1 MTRLFIQFYCGVLL
15 ILFIAWGIQ
24 VYVFRGTTESQNISV
39 IESALSGGA
48 LLARDE
54 IAGGGMQNLDEKV
67 ALVQSRFAYPVNVV
81 DRSERNLSKTA
92 LRRLDNGEAVLSGE
106 SIEVAIN
113 GTSLLVELGPLPRFA
128 GPRRSDILL
137 GLGSV
142 FLLVAIAIAILMR
155 PIASQLRSVE
165 RTALA
170 IADGDFAARI
180 KDTRRR
186 RSFPIVDAFNTMAE
200 RVESLLLSQKELLQA
215 VSHEFRTPLARIKF
229 ATELVRSADTEE
241 KRNQRVDSI
250 DEATDKLDDLVAEL
264 LNYTRTDEQSQIAPR
279 ERVSAHQ
286 VAMEAISQYAPL
298 HPDITFDGPIG
309 PVGIDLVTYEA
320 GLVRALGNLIGNAGK
335 YAAAN
340 VRLTI
345 TNESNRVRFLVE
357 DDGPGIPVADRNFVF
372 DPFQRLSG
380 DSQPGT
386 GLGLALVRRICRR
399 LGGKVTIDDSPLGGA
414 AFLIDLPQSLLPMPS
429 KPLDCDTTKPRESS

>member
-15 ILFIAWGIQ
+15 ILISAWIIQ
-24 VYVFRGTTESQNISV
+24 AYVFRGTTEAQNISV
-39 IESALSGGA
+39 IETALSGGA

-54 IAGGGMQNLDEKV
+54 IAAGGLQKLDETV
-67 ALVQSRFAYPVNVV
+67 ANVQARFDYPVTVV
-81 DRSERNLSKTA
+81 DRSQRKLSDTV
-92 LRRLDNGEAVLSGE
+92 LQRLDDGEAVLSGDN
-106 SIEVAIN
+106 IEVALT

-170 IADGDFAARI
+170 IADGDFSARI

-200 RVESLLLSQKELLQA
+200 RVESLLSSQKELLQA

-229 ATELVRSADTEE
+229 ATELVRSADSDE

-279 ERVSAHQ
+279 ERVSAHKI
-286 VAMEAISQYAPL
+286 AMEAISQHAPL
-298 HPDITFDGPIG
+298 HPDIKFDEPKDSND
-309 PVGIDLVTYEA
+309 IDLVTYEA

-335 YAAAN
+335 YAESK
-340 VRLTI
+340 VRVSI
-345 TNESNRVRFLVE
+345 ENESNRVRFLVE
-357 DDGPGIPVADRNFVF
+357 DDGPGIPEADRKSVF
-372 DPFQRLSG
+372 DPFHRLSG

-399 LGGKVTIDDSPLGGA
+399 LGGRVTIDDSPLGGA
-414 AFLIDLPQSLLPMPS
+414 AFLIDLPQSLLPMAG
-429 KPLDCDTTKPRESS
+429 KSSQN

>member
-15 ILFIAWGIQ
+15 ILISAWIIQ
-24 VYVFRGTTESQNISV
+24 AYVFRGTTEAQNISV
-39 IESALSGGA
+39 IETALSGGA

-54 IAGGGMQNLDEKV
+54 IAAGGLQNLDETV
-67 ALVQSRFAYPVNVV
+67 ANVQARFDYPVTVV
-81 DRSERNLSKTA
+81 DRSQRKLSDTV
-92 LRRLDNGEAVLSGE
+92 LLRLDDGEAVLSGDN
-106 SIEVAIN
+106 IAVALT

-142 FLLVAIAIAILMR
+142 FSLVAIAIAILMR
-155 PIASQLRSVE
+155 PIASQFRSVE

-186 RSFPIVDAFNTMAE
+186 SFPIVDAFNTMAE
-200 RVESLLLSQKELLQA
+200 RVESLLSSQKELLQA

-229 ATELVRSADTEE
+229 ATELVRSADSDE

-250 DEATDKLDDLVAEL
+250 DDATDKLDDLVAEL

-279 ERVSAHQ
+279 ERVSAHKI
-286 VAMEAISQYAPL
+286 AMDAISQHAPL
-298 HPDITFDGPIG
+298 HPDIAFDEPKDSND
-309 PVGIDLVTYEA
+309 IDLVTYEA

-335 YAAAN
+335 YAESK
-340 VRLTI
+340 VRVSI
-345 TNESNRVRFLVE
+345 ENESNRVRFLVE
-357 DDGPGIPVADRNFVF
+357 DDGPGIPEADRKSVF
-372 DPFQRLSG
+372 DPFHRLSG

-414 AFLIDLPQSLLPMPS
+414 AFLIDLPQSLLPMPG
-429 KPLDCDTTKPRESS
+429 KSSQN

>member
-15 ILFIAWGIQ
+15 ILISAWIIQ
-24 VYVFRGTTESQNISV
+24 AYVFRGTTEAQNISV
-39 IESALSGGA
+39 IETALSGGA

-54 IAGGGMQNLDEKV
+54 IAAGGLQNLDETV
-67 ALVQSRFAYPVNVV
+67 ANVQARFDYPVTVV
-81 DRSERNLSKTA
+81 DRSQRKLSDTV
-92 LRRLDNGEAVLSGE
+92 LQRLDDGEAVLSGDN
-106 SIEVAIN
+106 IAVALT

-155 PIASQLRSVE
+155 PIASQFRSVE

-186 RSFPIVDAFNTMAE
+186 SFPIVDAFNTMAE
-200 RVESLLLSQKELLQA
+200 RVESLLSSQKELLQA

-229 ATELVRSADTEE
+229 ATELVRSADSDE

-250 DEATDKLDDLVAEL
+250 DDATDKLDDLVAEL

-279 ERVSAHQ
+279 ERVSAHKI
-286 VAMEAISQYAPL
+286 AMDAISQHAPL
-298 HPDITFDGPIG
+298 HPDIKFDEPKDSKD
-309 PVGIDLVTYEA
+309 IDLVTYEA

-335 YAAAN
+335 YAESK
-340 VRLTI
+340 VRVSI
-345 TNESNRVRFLVE
+345 ENESNRVRFLVE
-357 DDGPGIPVADRNFVF
+357 DDGPGIPEADRKSVF
-372 DPFQRLSG
+372 DPFHRLSG

-414 AFLIDLPQSLLPMPS
+414 AFLIDLPQSLLPMPG
-429 KPLDCDTTKPRESS
+429 KSSQN

>member
-15 ILFIAWGIQ
+15 ILISAWIIQ
-24 VYVFRGTTESQNISV
+24 AYVFRGTTEAQNISV
-39 IESALSGGA
+39 IETALSGGA

-54 IAGGGMQNLDEKV
+54 IAAGGLQNLDETV
-67 ALVQSRFAYPVNVV
+67 ANVQARFDYPVTVV
-81 DRSERNLSKTA
+81 DRSQRKLSDTV
-92 LRRLDNGEAVLSGE
+92 LQRLDDGEAVLSGDN
-106 SIEVAIN
+106 IAVALT

-155 PIASQLRSVE
+155 PIASQFRSVE

-186 RSFPIVDAFNTMAE
+186 SFPIVDAFNTMAE
-200 RVESLLLSQKELLQA
+200 RVESLLSSQKELLQA

-229 ATELVRSADTEE
+229 ATELVRSADSDE

-250 DEATDKLDDLVAEL
+250 DDATDKLDDLVAEL

-279 ERVSAHQ
+279 ERVSAHKI
-286 VAMEAISQYAPL
+286 AMDAISQHAPL
-298 HPDITFDGPIG
+298 HPDIKFDEPTDSKD
-309 PVGIDLVTYEA
+309 IDLVTYEA

-335 YAAAN
+335 YAESK
-340 VRLTI
+340 VRVSI
-345 TNESNRVRFLVE
+345 ESESNRVRFLVE
-357 DDGPGIPVADRNFVF
+357 DDGPGIPEADRKSVF
-372 DPFQRLSG
+372 DPFHRLSG

-414 AFLIDLPQSLLPMPS
+414 AFLIDLPQSLLPMPG
-429 KPLDCDTTKPRESS
+429 KSSQN

>member
-15 ILFIAWGIQ
+15 ILISAWIIQ
-24 VYVFRGTTESQNISV
+24 AYVFRGTTEAQNISV

-54 IAGGGMQNLDEKV
+54 IAAGGLQNLHETVAKV
-67 ALVQSRFAYPVNVV
+67 QARFDYPVAVV
-81 DRSERNLSKTA
+81 DRSQRKLSTR
-92 LRRLDNGEAVLSGE
+92 LSQRLDDGEAVLSGE
-106 SIEVAIN
+106 SIEVALT

-170 IADGDFAARI
+170 IADGDFSARI

-200 RVESLLLSQKELLQA
+200 RVESLLSSQKELLQA

-229 ATELVRSADTEE
+229 ATELVRSADTDE

-264 LNYTRTDEQSQIAPR
+264 LNYTRTDEQSQVAPR
-279 ERVSAHQ
+279 ERVSAHKI
-286 VAMEAISQYAPL
+286 AMDAIGQHAPL

-309 PVGIDLVTYEA
+309 SKDIDLVTYEA

-335 YAAAN
+335 YAVSK
-340 VRLTI
+340 VRVRI
-345 TNESNRVRFLVE
+345 TNESNRVQFLVE
-357 DDGPGIPVADRNFVF
+357 DDGPGIPIADRNFVF
-372 DPFQRLSG
+372 DPFHRLSG

-399 LGGKVTIDDSPLGGA
+399 LGGKVTIEDSPLGGA
-414 AFLIDLPQSLLPMPS
+414 AFLIDLPQSLLPMPTR
-429 KPLDCDTTKPRESS
+429 PLDN

>member
-15 ILFIAWGIQ
+15 ILISAWIIQ
-24 VYVFRGTTESQNISV
+24 AYVFRGTTEAQNISV
-39 IESALSGGA
+39 IETALSGGA

-54 IAGGGMQNLDEKV
+54 IAAGGLQNLDETV
-67 ALVQSRFAYPVNVV
+67 ANVQARFDYPVTVV
-81 DRSERNLSKTA
+81 DRSQRKLSDTV
-92 LRRLDNGEAVLSGE
+92 LQRLDDGEAVLSGDN
-106 SIEVAIN
+106 IEVALT

-155 PIASQLRSVE
+155 PIASQFRSVE

-186 RSFPIVDAFNTMAE
+186 SFPIVDAFNTMAE
-200 RVESLLLSQKELLQA
+200 RVESLLSSQKELLQA

-229 ATELVRSADTEE
+229 ATELVRSADSDE

-279 ERVSAHQ
+279 ERVSAHRI
-286 VAMEAISQYAPL
+286 AMDAISQHAPL
-298 HPDITFDGPIG
+298 HPDIKFDEPKDSKD
-309 PVGIDLVTYEA
+309 IDLVTYEA

-335 YAAAN
+335 YAESK
-340 VRLTI
+340 VRVSI
-345 TNESNRVRFLVE
+345 ENESNRVRFLVE
-357 DDGPGIPVADRNFVF
+357 DDGPGIPEADRKSVF
-372 DPFQRLSG
+372 DPFHRLSG

-414 AFLIDLPQSLLPMPS
+414 AFLIDLPQSLLPMPG
-429 KPLDCDTTKPRESS
+429 KSSQN

>member
-15 ILFIAWGIQ
+15 ILISAWIIQ
-24 VYVFRGTTESQNISV
+24 AYVFRGTTEAQNISV
-39 IESALSGGA
+39 IETALSGGA

-54 IAGGGMQNLDEKV
+54 IAAGGLQNLDETV
-67 ALVQSRFAYPVNVV
+67 ANVQARFDYPVTVV
-81 DRSERNLSKTA
+81 DRSQRKLSDTV
-92 LRRLDNGEAVLSGE
+92 LQRLDDGEAVLSGDN
-106 SIEVAIN
+106 IAVALT

-155 PIASQLRSVE
+155 PIANQFRSVE

-186 RSFPIVDAFNTMAE
+186 SFPIVDAFNTMAE
-200 RVESLLLSQKELLQA
+200 RVESLLSSQKELLQA

-229 ATELVRSADTEE
+229 ATELVRSADSDE

-250 DEATDKLDDLVAEL
+250 DDATDKLDDLVAEL

-279 ERVSAHQ
+279 ERVSAHKI
-286 VAMEAISQYAPL
+286 AMDAISQHAPL
-298 HPDITFDGPIG
+298 HPDIAFDEPKDSND
-309 PVGIDLVTYEA
+309 IDLVTYEA

-335 YAAAN
+335 YAESK
-340 VRLTI
+340 VRVSI
-345 TNESNRVRFLVE
+345 ESESNRVRFLVE
-357 DDGPGIPVADRNFVF
+357 DDGPGIPEADRKSVF
-372 DPFQRLSG
+372 DPFHRLSG

-414 AFLIDLPQSLLPMPS
+414 AFLIDLPQSLLPMPGKAS
-429 KPLDCDTTKPRESS
+429 QN